1 MLSIHTPEEYKMED
15 KKNIQLSCLDC
26 HAYHC
31 HYQDSRYPDFC
42 LTSNINPDTYKRAM
56 DFLNSPEDN
65 RIAVAAAQV
74 EYEGYGKRTRVEEV
88 IQFARKIGAKKL
100 GIATCLGLIEE
111 SRTLTKIL
119 RNNGFEVYGV
129 VCKCGATP
137 KVDIGIPSECEAVG
151 VNMCNPILQAELLN
165 DANTDLNLI
174 MGLCVG
180 HDSLFI
186 KHSNALCTSVVTKD
200 RVLAHNP
207 AAALYTSNMY
217 YSRLFDE
224 QP

>member
-1 MLSIHTPEEYKMED
+1 MEEKKPCLSCVDCHQYHCFYED
-15 KKNIQLSCLDC
+15 KK
-26 HAYHC
+26 
-31 HYQDSRYPDFC
+31 YPDFC
-42 LTSNINPDTYKRAM
+42 LTTTMNSETYKRAM
-56 DFLNSPEDN
+56 DALKSPEDN

-111 SRTLTKIL
+111 SRMLTRIL

-129 VCKCGATP
+129 ICKTGATL
-137 KVDIGIPSECEAVG
+137 KTEIGIPKECEAVG
-151 VNMCNPILQAELLN
+151 ANMCNPVLQAELLN
-165 DANTDLNLI
+165 DAGTDLNLI

-200 RVLAHNP
+200 RVLGHNP
-207 AAALYTSNMY
+207 AVALYQADFY
-217 YSRLFDE
+217 YKRLQDYQE
-224 QP
+224 